1 MNLIE
6 KLLRIIHYSQIST
19 KITIIYTSCFLAL
32 LTLTNLLAWY
42 GVYYALYQ
50 QAERTLVYSMENTK
64 KLLETLEQDTNMDIN
79 AIRDPLVTGVVLR
92 VVDDKGRVFIDTDSH
107 YPTVE
112 QFDENIIKDPPF
124 WTNDDMEVAQFQ
136 RAIVYRAKMNFT
148 HDNETVTLQFFRTI
162 TAQMDFFDRLKN
174 ILLTVDVIGL
184 LFAMGTGYLISRK
197 ILRPIS
203 TMTKTAQDIAI
214 ENMNTRIPVNPVDD
228 ELTDLANTF
237 NNMLNRLQVG
247 ITQQQQFVSNASHEL
262 RTPVTVIRGYSDVL
276 ARWGSSDPDIFKES
290 VEAIQSE
297 TENMQQLI
305 EQLLFLA
312 RSDQNRQPLNMQ
324 PLELSELIEDVFHK
338 MRKTT
343 HTHNIKMIR
352 NEAATVFADKVTM
365 RQMLRIFLEN
375 AVKYTPEGG
384 TVTVDSVRD
393 GDYIRLSV
401 SDTGI
406 GIAEEHQSKI
416 FERFFRVNASGSE
429 HKVSGTGLGLSI
441 AKWVADQ
448 HKSKIELSSE
458 LGKGT
463 TISVIIPIYYQS
475 VDIVSDER

>member
-1 MNLIE
+1 
-6 KLLRIIHYSQIST
+6 
-19 KITIIYTSCFLAL
+19 
-32 LTLTNLLAWY
+32 
-42 GVYYALYQ
+42 
-50 QAERTLVYSMENTK
+50 
-64 KLLETLEQDTNMDIN
+64 
-79 AIRDPLVTGVVLR
+79 
-92 VVDDKGRVFIDTDSH
+92 
-107 YPTVE
+107 
-112 QFDENIIKDPPF
+112 
-124 WTNDDMEVAQFQ
+124 
-136 RAIVYRAKMNFT
+136 
-148 HDNETVTLQFFRTI
+148 
-162 TAQMDFFDRLKN
+162 
-174 ILLTVDVIGL
+174 
-184 LFAMGTGYLISRK
+184 
-197 ILRPIS
+197 
-203 TMTKTAQDIAI
+203 MTKTAQDIAI

-276 ARWGSSDPDIFKES
+276 ARWGSSDPEIFKES

-324 PLELSELIEDVFHK
+324 PLELSELVEDVFHK

-343 HTHNIKMIR
+343 HTHNIKMLR
-352 NEAATVFADKVTM
+352 NEAATVFADKITM

-384 TVTVDSVRD
+384 TVTVDSTRN
-393 GDYIRLSV
+393 GNYIKLSV

-406 GIAEEHQSKI
+406 GIAEENQSKI
-416 FERFFRVNASGSE
+416 FERFFRVNASSSE
-429 HKVSGTGLGLSI
+429 HKVNGTGLGLSI
-441 AKWVADQ
+441 AKWVAEQ

-463 TISVIIPIYYQS
+463 TISVVIPIYHS
-475 VDIVSDER
+475 SIDNVNDER

>member
-1 MNLIE
+1 MSLIE
-6 KLLRIIHYSQIST
+6 KLLQRIHYSQIST
-19 KITIIYTSCFLAL
+19 KVTIIYTLCFLAL
-32 LTLTNLLAWY
+32 LILTNVLAWY

-50 QAERTLVYSMENTK
+50 QAEKTLIYSMDSTR
-64 KLLETLEQDTNMDIN
+64 KLLEELEQNADIDVN
-79 AIRDPLVTGVVLR
+79 SIRDPLVAGVVLR
-92 VVDDKGRVFIDTDSH
+92 VVNNKGEVFIDTDAH

-112 QFDENIIKDPPF
+112 QFEEHIVKDPPF
-124 WTNDDMEVAQFQ
+124 WTHDDMEVAQFT

-162 TAQMDFFDRLKN
+162 TAQLDFFDRLKN
-174 ILLTVDVIGL
+174 ILITVDIIGL
-184 LFAMGTGYLISRK
+184 LLAMGTGYIISRK

-214 ENMNTRIPVNPVDD
+214 ENMSTRIPVNPVND

-237 NNMLNRLQVG
+237 NDMLNRLQVG

-276 ARWGSSDPDIFKES
+276 ARWGASDPEILKES
-290 VEAIQSE
+290 IEAIQSE

-312 RSDQNRQPLNMQ
+312 RSDQKRQPLNMQ
-324 PLELSELIEDVFHK
+324 SLELSEIVEDVVHK
-338 MRKTT
+338 MKKTT
-343 HTHNIKMIR
+343 HSHNINML
-352 NEAATVFADKVTM
+352 NNDPAVVLADKITI
-365 RQMLRIFLEN
+365 RQMLRIFLDN

-384 TVTVDSVRD
+384 TVTIDS
-393 GDYIRLSV
+393 IRIDDDHIKLSV

-406 GIAEEHQSKI
+406 GISKEDQPKI
-416 FERFFRVNASGSE
+416 FERFFRVNSSNSE
-429 HKVSGTGLGLSI
+429 RKVSGTGLGLSI
-441 AKWVADQ
+441 AKWIADQ
-448 HKSKIELSSE
+448 HKGKIELSSE

-463 TISVIIPIYYQS
+463 TISVIIPIE
-475 VDIVSDER
+475 D